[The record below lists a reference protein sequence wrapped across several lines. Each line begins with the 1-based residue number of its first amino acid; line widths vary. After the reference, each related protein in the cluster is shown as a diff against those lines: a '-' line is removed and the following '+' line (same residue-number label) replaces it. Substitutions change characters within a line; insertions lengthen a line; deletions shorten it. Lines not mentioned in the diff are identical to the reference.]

1 MNARVG
7 LVTCRVLP
15 EPDPDQELMLGAL
28 REAGLD
34 AMMLAWD
41 GSEADPASFDLCVL
55 RSCWDYHA
63 DADRFLRWID
73 RAASATTLLNPAPVV
88 RANIHKRYLA
98 DIERAGLPIV
108 PTAFIDC
115 GIGASLGD
123 VLRERGWDDVVVK
136 PCVSAGS
143 ANTRRFR
150 PHEHAEGERF
160 LASLHST
167 RDTMVQPYL
176 PSVETG
182 GERSVIWIDGSC
194 THVIEKQP
202 RFDDQDESVSD
213 ALAVTPEEAAMMQ
226 KALEIV
232 GDGLLYAR
240 LDTMRGPRGE
250 RLVSELELIEP
261 SLFLLQSPAALRAFV
276 RGIER
281 RVR

>member
-1 MNARVG
+1 MKPRVA

-34 AMMLAWD
+34 ARMLAWD
-41 GSEADPASFDLCVL
+41 DAGADPASFDLCVL
-55 RSCWDYHA
+55 RSCWDYHT
-63 DADRFLRWID
+63 DPERFRRWID
-73 RAASATTLLNPAPVV
+73 HASAASKLLNPAPVV
-88 RANIHKRYLA
+88 RQNIHKRYLE
-98 DIERAGLPIV
+98 DLERAGIPIV
-108 PTAFIDC
+108 PTAFLDR
-115 GIGASLGD
+115 GTDANLGD

-150 PHEHAEGERF
+150 PEGHAEGERF
-160 LASLHST
+160 LASLLST
-167 RDTMVQPYL
+167 RDMMVQPYF

-202 RFDDQDESVSD
+202 RFHDQDESVSG
-213 ALAVTPEEAAMMQ
+213 ALPVMPEEAAMTQ
-226 KALEIV
+226 KALAVV
-232 GDGLLYAR
+232 GEGLLYAR

-261 SLFLLQSPAALRAFV
+261 SLFFVQSPAALRAFV